1 MSTNIFTPSS
11 EHEDFRTSV
20 RRFAEANGDSEAVRK
35 LLDDPEGYDP
45 SVWSQMSQQLGLQGL
60 HLPEE
65 HGGSGVG
72 FGELAIVFEELG
84 RTLLPSPYL
93 ATAALGATAILNAG
107 SPDEQGRWLPGIA
120 TGEQVATLAYAHALD
135 GPAGL
140 TVEARADGDGH
151 RLTGSADHV
160 LDGASARVIVVPAR
174 LDGELALFVVEGDA
188 EGLTRT
194 PLEGMDLTRRQAR
207 LDLDAVPAER
217 LTGSD
222 PQAALDTTLDQ
233 AAVCLAA
240 EMVGG
245 AQVCL
250 DMAVQYSKDRFQ
262 FGRPI
267 GSFQAVKH
275 RCADMLVDVECARS
289 AVQYAAWAA
298 DEAPDELPT
307 VAAVA
312 KSFTSDA
319 YVECANRNI
328 YVHGGI
334 GFTWE
339 HDAHLY
345 LRRATA
351 AKALLGDPRRHRA
364 ALAAELLDV

>member
-1 MSTNIFTPSS
+1 MSTTIFTPAA
-11 EHEDFRTSV
+11 EHEDFRASV
-20 RRFAEANGDSEAVRK
+20 RRFAEASGDRQAVRA
-35 LLDDPEGYDP
+35 LLEDPRGHDP
-45 SVWSQMSQQLGLQGL
+45 AVWSQLSRQLGLPGL

-72 FGELAIVFEELG
+72 FRELAIVFEELG

-93 ATAALGATAILNAG
+93 ATVMGSSAIRNAG
-107 SPDEQGRWLPGIA
+107 SAEEQGRWLPDLA
-120 TGEQVATLAYAHALD
+120 TGERIATLAHAFD
-135 GPAGL
+135 PVEGPA
-140 TVEARADGDGH
+140 VEARAEGGDH
-151 RLTGSADHV
+151 RLTGTARHV
-160 LDGASARVIVVPAR
+160 LDAQHADVLVVPAR
-174 LDGELALFVVEGDA
+174 LDGALALFVVEGGAD
-188 EGLTRT
+188 GLTT
-194 PLEGMDLTRRQAR
+194 TALEGIDLTRRQAHVH
-207 LDLDAVPAER
+207 LDGAPAAR
-217 LTGSD
+217 LTGAD
-222 PQAALDTTLDQ
+222 AEQALATTLDQ

-240 EMVGG
+240 EMLGG
-245 AQVCL
+245 AQICL
-250 DMAVQYSKDRFQ
+250 DMAVQYAKDRYQ

-298 DEAPDELPT
+298 DEAPDELPA
-307 VAAVA
+307 VAAVTA
-312 KSFTSDA
+312 SFTAQA
-319 YVECANRNI
+319 YVDCANRNI

-351 AKALLGDPRRHRA
+351 SRALLGDPRHHRA
-364 ALAAELLDV
+364 RLAGQLLDA